1 VLPRGVT
8 FGCGAA
14 SIVALILLA
23 IGGAWMASGGIVDV
37 MDMAFGMSM
46 GEVRGMMASDV
57 SAADKKALEDA
68 VETMRGRLRD
78 GKMPVAALNPVMETM
93 RKGISDKKMTAAEV
107 RALTAAART
116 ASQIP
121 VPTKPK

>member
-1 VLPRGVT
+1 MLPRGVT

-46 GEVRGMMASDV
+46 GEVRGMIQSDV
-57 SAADKKALEDA
+57 SAADKKALEDE
-68 VETMRGRLRD
+68 VETMRGKLRN
-78 GKMPVAALNPVMETM
+78 GQMPISALNPVMENM

-107 RALTAAART
+107 RALTAAARR
-116 ASQIP
+116 AAQVS
-121 VPTKPK
+121 VPRKPK

>member
-1 VLPRGVT
+1 VLPSGVK

-46 GEVRGMMASDV
+46 GEVRGMIASDV

-68 VETMRGRLRD
+68 VETMRGKLRN
-78 GKMPVAALNPVMETM
+78 GEMPVAALNPVMETM
-93 RKGISDKKMTAAEV
+93 RQGISDKKMTTAEV
-107 RALTAAART
+107 RALAAAARK
-116 ASQIP
+116 AAQVR
-121 VPTKPK
+121 VPKKSK